1 MDLANSVTGLIIIL
15 ICLAP
20 IIYISIAKRLR
31 KTKLIN
37 ILMNET
43 ELSVADE
50 IDVRENYLIALDST
64 NSTLVFQQLKPKSQ
78 ITSFNL
84 KAISACEIETLR
96 HSENVDKGERSV
108 IKSISLV
115 LTENNKKVKLMLYN
129 QDLTFVL
136 SNELILS
143 KKWENL
149 INKHIM

>member
-1 MDLANSVTGLIIIL
+1 MTNTLTGILIIT
-15 ICLAP
+15 ICIAP
-20 IIYISIAKRLR
+20 IIYVSIVRRKRKNNLIQRLIS
-31 KTKLIN
+31 
-37 ILMNET
+37 ET
-43 ELSVADE
+43 ELTHIAE
-50 IDVRENYLIALDST
+50 IDVRENYLIALDDT
-64 NSTLVFQQLKPKSQ
+64 NNSLVFQQLKPKSQ